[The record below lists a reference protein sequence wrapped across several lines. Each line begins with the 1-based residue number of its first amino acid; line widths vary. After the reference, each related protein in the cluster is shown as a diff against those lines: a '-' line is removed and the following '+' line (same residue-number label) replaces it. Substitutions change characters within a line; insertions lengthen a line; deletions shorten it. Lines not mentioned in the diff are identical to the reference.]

1 MPFSDRLKLAWELK
15 QTVFGREFHTL
26 ITLHT
31 QKFLPTRSLLP
42 FQLRSFLYLYADG
55 WTKILRYVII
65 SIHYFCNLSN
75 LDGRVYVYVCI
86 WLGLELGL
94 VLGLGFGLG
103 LVLGFGLGLGFA
115 MICSGHGHLCLTGCG
130 NSGPII
136 SAQLG
141 AGCSLHFYYR
151 IRNGIPLS
159 QTAVILRP
167 VSVSVLAE

>member
-75 LDGRVYVYVCI
+75 LDGHVYVYVCI
-86 WLGLELGL
+86 WLG
-94 VLGLGFGLG
+94 FGLG
-103 LVLGFGLGLGFA
+103 LVLGLGFA
-115 MICSGHGHLCLTGCG
+115 MICSGHGHLCLTRCG
-130 NSGPII
+130 NSAPII